1 MVYCAHSPSVGGDL
15 QQGGTGLGQVFGG
28 CDDGQHDLG
37 QVDAPLRG
45 AEVRGQELQAQVSGV
60 NMPP

>member
-1 MVYCAHSPSVGGDL
+1 MVYCAHLPSVGGDL

-37 QVDAPLRG
+37 QVDAPLRD
-45 AEVRGQELQAQVSGV
+45 AGV
-60 NMPP
+60 